1 VLAEKLSRKLTK
13 GGMYIYCE
21 IYKMRFLFD
30 KKKIIAVAVK
40 QQIIDNSMSYRKSVV
55 NAVPF
60 YS

>member
-1 VLAEKLSRKLTK
+1 
-13 GGMYIYCE
+13 
-21 IYKMRFLFD
+21 MRFLFD